1 MKYITFLWS
10 RSRIAPWNTTANV
23 VISKSCMLVCAIVPV
38 PFPRPSILVRAYTGA
53 DAQGGRSAGT
63 RARAAR
69 RGRQA
74 ARTSDRS
81 ARLRGKGAFPIHPSH
96 ALQSSESCAVLVMR
110 RRSHAISESGAAC
123 HARPAL
129 SERCVLSESY
139 GGFETRIVHPP
150 RL

>member
-110 RRSHAISESGAAC
+110 RRNPSL
-123 HARPAL
+123 ARPVMRVL
-129 SERCVLSESY
+129 RCPSAVCYPNHTAAS
-139 GGFETRIVHPP
+139 
-150 RL
+150 RLGLNTPAPLRM